1 MAETGLG
8 DAPHQSERRT
18 SERKKMI
25 INVQFEG
32 GDGTAIASTRDVG
45 TGGLYMSTTAMLE
58 KGTPIVMSLG
68 FGPKTMSING
78 VVVYSDPGYGVGVR
92 FRDVGEDEEKV
103 LARELALS

>member
-8 DAPHQSERRT
+8 DAPDQSERR
-18 SERKKMI
+18 SAKRKKLV
-25 INVQFEG
+25 INVQFDG
-32 GDGTAIASTRDVG
+32 GDGTGVASTRDISA
-45 TGGLYMSTTAMLE
+45 GGLYMSTTAMLD

-92 FRDVGEDEEKV
+92 FRNIGEDEEKF
-103 LARELALS
+103 LAGELALS